1 LEKIKE
7 EESMSIKIYCLY
19 GIDKHGRPKFH
30 GRYASKHRMEAAAL
44 GLGLSN
50 WFYEIDEKQDE
61 FGGTINITEALGKKT
76 SNA

>member
-1 LEKIKE
+1 
-7 EESMSIKIYCLY
+7 MSIKIYCLY
-19 GIDKHGRPKFH
+19 SIDNHGRPKFQ
-30 GRYASKHRMEAAAL
+30 GRYASKHRMEAAAQ

-61 FGGTINITEALGKKT
+61 FGGTINITEALKNK